1 MTFQHTIQM
10 QPMAADKD
18 VIRKLEAPRRLNRS
32 PGSNGTIMHS
42 GIQEHK
48 MAKKLPTMP
57 FQDRILVRNH
67 LTNMP
72 LFIFFVD
79 LNELKIFHFKVF
91 IYCK

>member
-48 MAKKLPTMP
+48 MAKNY
-57 FQDRILVRNH
+57 QQC
-67 LTNMP
+67 
-72 LFIFFVD
+72 
-79 LNELKIFHFKVF
+79 HFRTVSW
-91 IYCK
+91 